1 MLEFSNLCTEYMTLI
16 EKSTPIKPE
25 TVLMGFNNPQ
35 SQLPEQNLA
44 DDDSSLLTD
53 LVNQNYK
60 E

>member
-1 MLEFSNLCTEYMTLI
+1 MTLI

-25 TVLMGFNNPQ
+25 SVLMGFNNPQ